1 MSQVSGALSLALIVR
16 GTRQRFDYRSWS
28 VSDYDSTSVICHGSE
43 ISLYLV
49 CQRCHLSDLQLVSD
63 MAYFEWLSA
72 IDYDECVRGS
82 SLVDVSCC
90 L

>member
-1 MSQVSGALSLALIVR
+1 MSQVSGAPSPALIVR

-28 VSDYDSTSVICHGSE
+28 VSDYAMMFETCHGSE

-49 CQRCHLSDLQLVSD
+49 CQRCHLSDLQLVPNT
-63 MAYFEWLSA
+63 AYFEWLSA